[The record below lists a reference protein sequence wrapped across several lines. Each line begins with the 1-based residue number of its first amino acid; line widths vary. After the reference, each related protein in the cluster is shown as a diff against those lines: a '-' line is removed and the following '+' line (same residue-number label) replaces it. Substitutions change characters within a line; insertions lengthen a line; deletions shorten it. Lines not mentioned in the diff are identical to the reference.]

1 MLTIFLR
8 ALILYLVVVVF
19 MRLMGKR
26 QIGQMQPYE
35 IVITLLVA
43 DVVAAPM
50 QDPAI
55 SLVEGIVPMIA
66 LFICHNF
73 ISFLCIKSRKL
84 RKIFCGKT
92 STLIRNGVIDE
103 KELKKLNLSVEE
115 MMEALRVKNAF
126 SLEDVYCATMETN
139 GEISIMFQNKT
150 QPPTMEDL
158 GMLAKE
164 NDMPMGILIEGQWQP
179 ENLKTLGWTDQQVD
193 KVLKKYHVDRKNVFF
208 AMANRKGDLTV
219 QIKGGNLVHYQIQ
232 EDQR

>member
-1 MLTIFLR
+1 MLTIFMR
-8 ALILYLVVVVF
+8 ALILYIVVVVF

-66 LFICHNF
+66 LFVCHNL
-73 ISFLCIKSRKL
+73 ISFLCVKSRKL

-92 STLIRNGVIDE
+92 STLIRNGAINE
-103 KELKKLNLSVEE
+103 KELTKLNLSVEE
-115 MMEALRVKNAF
+115 LMEALRAKDAF

-139 GEISIMFQNKT
+139 GKLSVMLQNNT
-150 QPPTMEDL
+150 RPPTTEEL
-158 GMLAKE
+158 GMVTKK
-164 NDMPMGILIEGQWQP
+164 NDMPLGIIIEGKW
-179 ENLKTLGWTDQQVD
+179 ELDNLKTLGLTTQG
-193 KVLKKYHVDRKNVFF
+193 VLKTLKIYKVDLRNVFF
-208 AMANRKGDLTV
+208 AMGNRKGDLTI
-219 QIKGGNLVHYQIQ
+219 QIKGGNLVHYKVG
-232 EDQR
+232 EMTA

>member
-43 DVVAAPM
+43 DVVVAPM

-232 EDQR
+232 EDQG

>member
-232 EDQR
+232 EDQG